1 METAQVLRLAR
12 SNTCTVCCD
21 LRLETVEMTIRERSA
36 YDRVDS
42 TLGELR
48 KSAESDCKGCHLLR
62 SVVQEDKLVD
72 ELEEKGKDLA
82 ASHGPLDHE
91 DTAFD
96 LTLFEGFYN
105 DFPNLM
111 IKLAGFGSP
120 PPSWVESSITNV
132 YCLPGKY
139 RSVLCYVMLWC

>member
-1 METAQVLRLAR
+1 MGTAQVLRLAR
-12 SNTCTVCCD
+12 SDTCTVCCD

-48 KSAESDCKGCHLLR
+48 KSAESDCKGCYLLR
-62 SVVQEDKLVD
+62 SVVQEHRVVD

-96 LTLFEGFYN
+96 LTRMK
-105 DFPNLM
+105 DFTTTFP
-111 IKLAGFGSP
+111 I
-120 PPSWVESSITNV
+120 
-132 YCLPGKY
+132 
-139 RSVLCYVMLWC
+139 